1 MDVNQGQGQTAA
13 PAAPAAKTNSA
24 PNGNSTDSVRSNVN
38 AAKARMFG
46 GGPKEPDQP
55 QGASPAQYEPGKA
68 TVEGTSV
75 HSPEGTGTKQAKQ
88 PQAQQTGRSPKDA
101 AAIKKLVAQRY
112 QLKGQVDSLQA
123 EIAELRKLRSNA
135 PRQEDYSTTEE
146 FQSAQI
152 EHNLEVKQ
160 ASKEIN
166 AKQAQVQHQ
175 HHAEWTQRCQE
186 TVRDFNEFAPRYQH
200 YLPQMQRSEPEILE
214 AVAASA
220 IGPRLL
226 EEAFTD
232 LFEVDENYAR
242 WQAMSPQAKR
252 NALAQIESKILREEF
267 NGAPAQ
273 AQPQVQKSSAPAPIL
288 PESTPNAGQPSA
300 PRSSR
305 GRIEAAKRRMFGG

>member
-1 MDVNQGQGQTAA
+1 MEVNQGQTAA
-13 PAAPAAKTNSA
+13 PAATAAQTNSA
-24 PNGNSTDSVRSNVN
+24 PNGNSTASVRSNVN

-46 GGPKEPDQP
+46 GSPKEPDQP
-55 QGASPAQYEPGKA
+55 RGEPSAQHSEPGKA
-68 TVEGTSV
+68 PVADTSA
-75 HSPEGTGTKQAKQ
+75 SPEGTSTKQAKQ
-88 PQAQQTGRSPKDA
+88 SQAQQTGRSPKDA
-101 AAIKKLVAQRY
+101 QAIKKLVAQRY
-112 QLKGQVDSLQA
+112 QLKSQVDSLQA
-123 EIAELRKLRSNA
+123 EIAELKKLQSNA
-135 PRQEDYSTTEE
+135 PKHEDFSTEAE

-166 AKQAQVQHQ
+166 AKQAQVQEQ
-175 HHAEWTQRCQE
+175 HHREWTQRCHE
-186 TVRDFNEFAPRYQH
+186 TVKNFDEFAPRYQH

-232 LFEVDENYAR
+232 LFEVDQNYER

-252 NALAQIESKILREEF
+252 NALAQIEARILREEF
-267 NGAPAQ
+267 SGSPSQ
-273 AQPQVQKSSAPAPIL
+273 AQPQVHKSSAPAPIL

-300 PRSSR
+300 PKSSR
-305 GRIEAAKRRMFGG
+305 GRIEAAKRRMFAG

>member
-1 MDVNQGQGQTAA
+1 MEVNQGQTAA
-13 PAAPAAKTNSA
+13 PAAPAAQTNPA
-24 PNGNSTDSVRSNVN
+24 PNGNSTASVRSNVN

-55 QGASPAQYEPGKA
+55 QGASTVQHEPGTA
-68 TVEGTSV
+68 PVVGTSA
-75 HSPEGTGTKQAKQ
+75 SPEGTSTKQASK
-88 PQAQQTGRSPKDA
+88 PQAQLTGRSPKDA
-101 AAIKKLVAQRY
+101 QAIKKLVAQRY
-112 QLKGQVDSLQA
+112 QLKGQVDALQA
-123 EIAELRKLRSNA
+123 EIAELKKLQSNA
-135 PRQEDYSTTEE
+135 PKQEDFTDAAE

-186 TVRDFNEFAPRYQH
+186 TVKDFAEFAPRYQH
-200 YLPQMQRSEPEILE
+200 YLPQMQKAEPEILE

-242 WQAMSPQAKR
+242 WQAMSPHAKR
-252 NALAQIESKILREEF
+252 NALAQIEAKILREEF
-267 NGAPAQ
+267 NGRPTQ

-300 PRSSR
+300 PKSSR
-305 GRIEAAKRRMFGG
+305 GRIEAAKRRMFAG

>member
-1 MDVNQGQGQTAA
+1 MEVNQGQTAA
-13 PAAPAAKTNSA
+13 PAAPAAQTNSA
-24 PNGNSTDSVRSNVN
+24 PNGNSTASVRSNVN

-55 QGASPAQYEPGKA
+55 QGASSVTTEPGKA
-68 TVEGTSV
+68 TVEGTSA
-75 HSPEGTGTKQAKQ
+75 SPEGTGTKQAKQ

-112 QLKGQVDSLQA
+112 QLKSQVDSLQA
-123 EIAELRKLRSNA
+123 EIAELKKLQSNA
-135 PRQEDYSTTEE
+135 PKQEDYSDPSE

-152 EHNLEVKQ
+152 EHNLEVKHVT
-160 ASKEIN
+160 KEIN
-166 AKQAQVQHQ
+166 AKQALVQEQ
-175 HHAEWTQRCQE
+175 HHREWTQRCQE
-186 TVRDFNEFAPRYQH
+186 TVKNFDEFAPRYKH

-232 LFEVDENYAR
+232 LFEVDQNYER
-242 WQAMSPQAKR
+242 WQAMSPHAKR
-252 NALAQIESKILREEF
+252 NALAQIEAKILREEF

-273 AQPQVQKSSAPAPIL
+273 AQPQVHKSSAPAPIL

-300 PRSSR
+300 PKSSR

>member
-1 MDVNQGQGQTAA
+1 MEVNQGQTAVPSAA
-13 PAAPAAKTNSA
+13 PAAQTNQA
-24 PNGNSTDSVRSNVN
+24 PQGNSTASVRSNVD

-46 GGPKEPDQP
+46 GSPNEPDQP
-55 QGASPAQYEPGKA
+55 QGASTAQPEPGKA
-68 TVEGTSV
+68 TVVDTGA
-75 HSPEGTGTKQAKQ
+75 SPEGTSTKQASK

-101 AAIKKLVAQRY
+101 QAIKKLVAQRY
-112 QLKGQVDSLQA
+112 QLKGQVDALQA
-123 EIAELRKLRSNA
+123 EIAELRKLQSNA
-135 PRQEDYSTTEE
+135 PKQEDFTDAAE

-166 AKQAQVQHQ
+166 ARQAQVQHQ

-200 YLPQMQRSEPEILE
+200 YLPQMQKSEPEILE

-242 WQAMSPQAKR
+242 WQAMSPHAKR
-252 NALAQIESKILREEF
+252 SALAQIEAKILREEF
-267 NGAPAQ
+267 NGRPTQ
-273 AQPQVQKSSAPAPIL
+273 SQPQVQKSSAPAPIL
-288 PESTPNAGQPSA
+288 PESTPSAGQPSA
-300 PRSSR
+300 PKSSR

>member
-1 MDVNQGQGQTAA
+1 MEVNQGQTAA
-13 PAAPAAKTNSA
+13 PAAPAAQTNTA
-24 PNGNSTDSVRSNVN
+24 PNGNSTASVRSNVN

-55 QGASPAQYEPGKA
+55 QGASSVTTEPGKA
-68 TVEGTSV
+68 PVEDTSG

-101 AAIKKLVAQRY
+101 QAIKKLVAQRY
-112 QLKGQVDSLQA
+112 QLKSQVESLQA
-123 EIAELRKLRSNA
+123 EIAELKKLQANA
-135 PRQEDYSTTEE
+135 PKQEDFSDPTE

-152 EHNLEVKQ
+152 EHNLEVKN

-166 AKQAQVQHQ
+166 AKQAQVQEQQ
-175 HHAEWTQRCQE
+175 HREWTQRCQE
-186 TVRDFNEFAPRYQH
+186 TVKNFEEFAPRYKH

-232 LFEVDENYAR
+232 LFEVDQNYER
-242 WQAMSPQAKR
+242 WQAMSPHAKR
-252 NALAQIESKILREEF
+252 NALAQIEAKILREEF
-267 NGAPAQ
+267 NGAPAAASPQ
-273 AQPQVQKSSAPAPIL
+273 ANTQKSSAPAPIL

-300 PRSSR
+300 PKSSR
-305 GRIEAAKRRMFGG
+305 GRIEAAKRRMFAV

>member
-1 MDVNQGQGQTAA
+1 MEVNQGQTAA
-13 PAAPAAKTNSA
+13 PAAPAAQTNSA
-24 PNGNSTDSVRSNVN
+24 PQGNSTASVRSNVN

-55 QGASPAQYEPGKA
+55 QGASTVQHEPGTA
-68 TVEGTSV
+68 TAEVTSA
-75 HSPEGTGTKQAKQ
+75 SPEGTSTKQANK

-101 AAIKKLVAQRY
+101 QAIKKLVAQRY
-112 QLKGQVDSLQA
+112 QLKGQVDALQA
-123 EIAELRKLRSNA
+123 EIAELRKLQSNA
-135 PRQEDYSTTEE
+135 PKQEDFTDAAE

-160 ASKEIN
+160 ASKEIT

-186 TVRDFNEFAPRYQH
+186 TVRDFGEFAPRYQH
-200 YLPQMQRSEPEILE
+200 YLPQMQKSEPEILE

-242 WQAMSPQAKR
+242 WQAMSPHAKR
-252 NALAQIESKILREEF
+252 SALAQIEAKILREEF
-267 NGAPAQ
+267 NGRPTQ

-305 GRIEAAKRRMFGG
+305 GRIEAAKRRMFAG

>member
-1 MDVNQGQGQTAA
+1 MEVNQGQTAA
-13 PAAPAAKTNSA
+13 PAAPAAQTNSA
-24 PNGNSTDSVRSNVN
+24 PNGNSTASVRSNVN

-46 GGPKEPDQP
+46 GSPAEPDQP
-55 QGASPAQYEPGKA
+55 RGAPSAQHEPGKA
-68 TVEGTSV
+68 PVADTRA
-75 HSPEGTGTKQAKQ
+75 SPEGTSTKQANK

-101 AAIKKLVAQRY
+101 QAIKKLVAQRY
-112 QLKGQVDSLQA
+112 QLKGQVDALQA
-123 EIAELRKLRSNA
+123 EIAELRKLQSNA
-135 PRQEDYSTTEE
+135 PKQEDFTDAAE

-160 ASKEIN
+160 ASKEIT

-186 TVRDFNEFAPRYQH
+186 TVRDFGEFAPRYQH
-200 YLPQMQRSEPEILE
+200 YLPQMQKSEPEILE

-242 WQAMSPQAKR
+242 WQAMSPHAKR
-252 NALAQIESKILREEF
+252 SALAQIEAKILREEF
-267 NGAPAQ
+267 NGRPTQ

-305 GRIEAAKRRMFGG
+305 GRIEAAKRRMFAG